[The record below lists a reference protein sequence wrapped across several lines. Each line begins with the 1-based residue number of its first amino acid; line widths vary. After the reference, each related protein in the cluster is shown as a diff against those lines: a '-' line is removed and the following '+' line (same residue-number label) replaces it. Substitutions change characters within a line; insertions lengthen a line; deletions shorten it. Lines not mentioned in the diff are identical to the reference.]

1 MENARRALIIQYGIA
16 ARIRDLLGHKVEG
29 KWIWEPVQ
37 DSNFT
42 TDNKGQVFCHYT
54 AHKTKKKHI
63 IPIVDE
69 SVLEVI
75 KTGLFRPIAHSVYN
89 RHLKS
94 LCRFAGINEIV
105 DGNIR
110 IGKNKVEKVC
120 DEKWK
125 YISSHDIRRTKISE
139 MWNND
144 VPVRLILSVSGHR
157 DENVL
162 KVYLGITG
170 KQELADELREQLKK

>member
-1 MENARRALIIQYGIA
+1 MPL
-16 ARIRDLLGHKVEG
+16 
-29 KWIWEPVQ
+29 
-37 DSNFT
+37 S
-42 TDNKGQVFCHYT
+42 
-54 AHKTKKKHI
+54 
-63 IPIVDE
+63 
-69 SVLEVI
+69 
-75 KTGLFRPIAHSVYN
+75 
-89 RHLKS
+89 
-94 LCRFAGINEIV
+94 GINEIV

-110 IGKNKVEKVC
+110 IGKNKVEKGC

-170 KQELADELREQLKK
+170 KQELADELREQLKNRK